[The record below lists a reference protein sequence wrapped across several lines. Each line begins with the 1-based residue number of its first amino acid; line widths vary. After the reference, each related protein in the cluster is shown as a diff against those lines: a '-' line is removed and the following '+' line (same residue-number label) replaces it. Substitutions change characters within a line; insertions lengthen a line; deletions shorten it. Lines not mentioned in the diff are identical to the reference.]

1 MLNQLCFH
9 VVFTNFVGMKDNF
22 GKYTRERVSDI
33 PFDVNDPIYLEYK
46 EKVPQFAGQAV
57 YIYSFVKQRM
67 VYAFGWEDLLGYKDE
82 EITLLKI
89 VSCSSKRHINFSNE
103 LNDKALQFLKT
114 KKKDL
119 DKYSFTIEV
128 EKIHKN
134 GEVVPLFSRIGV
146 YKSYQGNILEVIGIS
161 EKIHARKLGN
171 VMQYAAFGPE
181 KEGFEDTLNEQL
193 FNKLGIS
200 RKEKEALELASKGY
214 AFKEIAFKLGVSQSA
229 IEKRIIPL
237 YKRFNVKSL
246 PHLVSFAY
254 DNYIL

>member
-1 MLNQLCFH
+1 MRES
-9 VVFTNFVGMKDNF
+9 F

-33 PFDVNDPIYLEYK
+33 PFDVNDPVYSTYK
-46 EKVPQFAGQAV
+46 EKVPHFFGQAV
-57 YIYSFVKQRM
+57 YIYSFEKQRM
-67 VYAFGWEDLLGYKDE
+67 VYASGWEDLLGYKDK

-89 VSCSSKRHINFSNE
+89 VSSSSKRHFNFSNE

-114 KKKDL
+114 KKEDL

-134 GEVVPLFSRIGV
+134 GEVIPLFSRVGV
-146 YKSYQGNILEVIGIS
+146 YKSFKGNILEVIGIS
-161 EKIHARKLGN
+161 EKIHTRKLGN
-171 VMQYAAFGPE
+171 VMQYAAYGPE
-181 KEGFEDTLNEQL
+181 KNGFEDTLNEQL
-193 FNKLGIS
+193 FNELGIS
-200 RKEKEALELASKGY
+200 RKEKEALVLASKGF
-214 AFKEIAFKLGVSQSA
+214 AFKEIASKLGVSQSA

-246 PHLVSFAY
+246 PHLISFAY